1 MKFCLEG
8 EIGGKASLA
17 QVPHAARAVTGGSGV
32 NGCTKRTLDTKNMF
46 YVLVIR
52 HGHETIADLWRLFV
66 LLLLGQQIYE

>member
-8 EIGGKASLA
+8 EIGGKGLSRKFPTRHGRL
-17 QVPHAARAVTGGSGV
+17 RAVQVSTGAPRGLLTQRI
-32 NGCTKRTLDTKNMF
+32 C

>member
-32 NGCTKRTLDTKNMF
+32 NGYTKRTLDTKNMLCSCNPTWSRDYCRF
-46 YVLVIR
+46 MAPVRSAIVRSTNL
-52 HGHETIADLWRLFV
+52 
-66 LLLLGQQIYE
+66 

>member
-32 NGCTKRTLDTKNMF
+32 GCTNVALQ
-46 YVLVIR
+46 LC
-52 HGHETIADLWRLFV
+52 LPL
-66 LLLLGQQIYE
+66 